1 MYVGIFWL
9 LLLLFYFC
17 DVKSTFN
24 SSKMA
29 KFQFSRIGHIIETMT
44 IQKGTGIV

>member
-9 LLLLFYFC
+9 LLFYFY

-24 SSKMA
+24 SSKIE
-29 KFQFSRIGHIIETMT
+29 KYQFSRIGHIIETTT

>member
-1 MYVGIFWL
+1 MYVGIFWV
-9 LLLLFYFC
+9 LLFYFY